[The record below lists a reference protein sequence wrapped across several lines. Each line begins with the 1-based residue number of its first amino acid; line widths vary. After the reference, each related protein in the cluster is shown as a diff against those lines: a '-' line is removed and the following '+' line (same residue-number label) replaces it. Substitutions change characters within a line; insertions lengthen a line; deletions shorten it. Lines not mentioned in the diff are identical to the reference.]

1 MVRLQSIIADHIPA
15 AKRLAQSQYLFQG
28 SLLIT
33 APLFISD
40 PVAAGVGT
48 VMMEGAKCPGW
59 CPSASTKKLKN
70 GLNRLAKATARSR
83 SFLAAEAIGND
94 LDVQAWQIDQILQ
107 GIEEAE
113 TGKFVEHDRVVQ
125 QWERKFAKANTVDQE
140 RQP

>member
-1 MVRLQSIIADHIPA
+1 MSKVMTIRIDEEIKERLD
-15 AKRLAQSQYLFQG
+15 
-28 SLLIT
+28 
-33 APLFISD
+33 
-40 PVAAGVGT
+40 
-48 VMMEGAKCPGW
+48 
-59 CPSASTKKLKN
+59 
-70 GLNRLAKATARSR
+70 RLAKATARSR
-83 SFLAAEAIGND
+83 SFLAAEAIRNY